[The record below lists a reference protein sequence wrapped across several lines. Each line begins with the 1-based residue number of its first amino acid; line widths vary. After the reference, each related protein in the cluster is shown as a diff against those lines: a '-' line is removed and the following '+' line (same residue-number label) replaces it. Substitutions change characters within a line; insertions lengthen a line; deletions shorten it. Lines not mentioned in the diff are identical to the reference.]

1 MKNYYLI
8 SEENLREL
16 LIAQMFS
23 CKDFFNEGTEYTF
36 RLKADSIIKEKY
48 YKMPITVFPP
58 EKEFKN
64 D

>member
-16 LIAQMFS
+16 LIAQMFACEEFS
-23 CKDFFNEGTEYTF
+23 SEETKYAF

-48 YKMPITVFPP
+48 HKMPITVFPP
-58 EKEFKN
+58 EKEFK
-64 D
+64 DD